1 MMAPALFI
9 FAKIALAIL
18 GVLSFRTNL
27 KIVPVSVKNAFRI
40 LFGIDLI
47 LSIALSGYGHFNNIF
62 PIHECIM
69 SF

>member
-9 FAKIALAIL
+9 FAKIAFALL
-18 GVLSFRTNL
+18 GVLSFHTNL
-27 KIVPVSVKNAFRI
+27 KIVPVTVKNAFRI

-47 LSIALSGYGHFNNIF
+47 LLIALSAYGHFNNIF
-62 PIHECIM
+62 PIHDYIP

>member
-18 GVLSFRTNL
+18 DLLSFHTNL
-27 KIVPVSVKNAFRI
+27 KIVSVCVKNAFGI
-40 LFGIDLI
+40 LFGIALI
-47 LSIALSGYGHFNNIF
+47 LSIALVRHFNNIF
-62 PIHECIM
+62 PILECIM